1 MSILFTQILVS
12 RVPIIFLF
20 LFLRILQF
28 EISSDSYFLL
38 RAGEVCMIKFLYIN
52 CSFKLIV

>member
-38 RAGEVCMIKFLYIN
+38 KVFIFCFKVFIFCFRAGKVCN
-52 CSFKLIV
+52 